1 MRNYSKKL
9 FAAICIISSI
19 ILISACSQLGLS
31 QKSTLSFNMNLSRAA
46 VSMESF
52 EEVFVSVKLRGSYE
66 AEATKVY
73 DKEKELKFVFYSVP
87 VAANIYAAV
96 EIYTYAKFSEDADTE
111 KLVLYSGKSETQ
123 TITEGVNTL
132 NVKLQK
138 VYEELEEDPDN
149 PDEPVVEPDDKEKDD
164 SEKNPD
170 DKEKDDEDSE
180 KNPDDKE
187 KTDEETEK
195 DPDDP
200 EKTEEEKPV
209 EFNVIIKTDTS
220 YIVNNPTFTKE
231 YKKEKLKTNKIHF
244 NLTEDEECFVW
255 SPEGDV
261 NLSDY
266 QKAIITYK
274 GTDLKTDEE
283 NVIAF
288 KTMRTSYRNYYR
300 DQKPVS
306 AESKTYE
313 MPIPQGKGS
322 LVLGI
327 ENKWDSEKGG
337 FQNDFTFE
345 VEKIELVKDAE
356 LAIDYGDKYTEEG
369 NKIEF
374 LHNINNDTDWSVGPN
389 AIKWTSKEYEEHGN
403 DSGWAAGYW
412 EFSKLSEYDMIAIT
426 VKGLNPNSNGMKFTV
441 GGYLPYYSGET
452 AEGKTEVHSSY
463 SRYVP
468 LENENESVCIKVN
481 IADISTYKADDGSE
495 ITFKPKAIEFLNQS
509 FEGDW
514 GSDMFWGDD
523 WTLVIE
529 KIELIKG
536 ETYDEVYDYKEIPV
550 NNNWYYKLFN
560 ESKSVITCK
569 EASEDSITF
578 TVNRDLTDEELRLQV
593 IFGNMLYE
601 AGKTYLCS
609 YKVKGPV
616 TETEKSISVCCWVPR
631 DETYTN
637 GTQMSLLSKY
647 NSEGFTG
654 HSFVINCDATNTGCI
669 LFFPKVPGEYTF
681 SEVSV
686 KEIDPANQE
695 NTNCKLEINLPSVN
709 AGDIEVTVTV
719 QGAEF
724 PTSEN
729 LIQGIYKAQ
738 EVIFTAPEGLGSY
751 SWKLKLKG
759 EVIFT
764 STENT
769 FEFNA
774 QNLIAGEYYDLVLF
788 TDDKS
793 YTRQLKISECE

>member
-52 EEVFVSVKLRGSYE
+52 EEVFISVKLSGSYE

-96 EIYTYAKFSEDADTE
+96 EIYTYAKLSEDADTE
-111 KLVLYSGKSETQ
+111 KIVLYSGKSEPQ

-132 NVKLQK
+132 NIKLQK

-149 PDEPVVEPDDKEKDD
+149 PDEPVVEPDDKEKDV
-164 SEKNPD
+164 
-170 DKEKDDEDSE
+170 EDSE

-244 NLTEDEECFVW
+244 NLIEDEECFVW

-345 VEKIELVKDAE
+345 VEKIELVKEAE

-441 GGYLPYYSGET
+441 GGYLPYYEPDEDGNDSEF
-452 AEGKTEVHSSY
+452 HSVY
-463 SRYVP
+463 SRFVT
-468 LENENESVCIKVN
+468 LENENESVCVKLNV
-481 IADISTYKADDGSE
+481 ADICTYKDKDE
-495 ITFKPKAIEFLNQS
+495 NEKTFIPKAIEFQNQS
-509 FEGDW
+509 FEGFW
-514 GSDMFWGDD
+514 GPDMVWGDD

-536 ETYDEVYDYKEIPV
+536 ETYEEEI
-550 NNNWYYKLFN
+550 N
-560 ESKSVITCK
+560 
-569 EASEDSITF
+569 
-578 TVNRDLTDEELRLQV
+578 
-593 IFGNMLYE
+593 
-601 AGKTYLCS
+601 
-609 YKVKGPV
+609 
-616 TETEKSISVCCWVPR
+616 
-631 DETYTN
+631 
-637 GTQMSLLSKY
+637 
-647 NSEGFTG
+647 
-654 HSFVINCDATNTGCI
+654 
-669 LFFPKVPGEYTF
+669 
-681 SEVSV
+681 
-686 KEIDPANQE
+686 PADQE

-759 EVIFT
+759 QVILT
-764 STENT
+764 STENI

-774 QNLIAGEYYDLVLF
+774 QNLITGEYYDLVLF

-793 YTRQLKISECE
+793 YTRQLKISEWE

>member
-52 EEVFVSVKLRGSYE
+52 EEVFVSVKLSGSYE

-73 DKEKELKFVFYSVP
+73 DKEKELKFVFNSVP

-96 EIYTYAKFSEDADTE
+96 EIYTYTKLSEDVDTK
-111 KLVLYSGKSETQ
+111 KLVLYSGKSEPQ

-132 NVKLQK
+132 NIKLQK
-138 VYEELEEDPDN
+138 VYEEPEEDPDN

-170 DKEKDDEDSE
+170 DKES
-180 KNPDDKE
+180 
-187 KTDEETEK
+187 EK

-220 YIVNNPTFTKE
+220 YIVNKPIFTKE
-231 YKKEKLKTNKIHF
+231 YKKEKLKTNTIQF
-244 NLTEDEECFVW
+244 NLIEDEECFVW

-288 KTMRTSYRNYYR
+288 KTMRTSNRNYYR

-389 AIKWTSKEYEEHGN
+389 AIKWTSKEYEENGN

-426 VKGLNPNSNGMKFTV
+426 LKGLNPNASGMKFTV
-441 GGYLPYYSGET
+441 GGYLPYYEPDEDGNDSEF
-452 AEGKTEVHSSY
+452 HSVY
-463 SRYVP
+463 SRFVT
-468 LENENESVCIKVN
+468 LENENESVCVKLNV
-481 IADISTYKADDGSE
+481 ADICTYKDKDE
-495 ITFKPKAIEFLNQS
+495 NEKKFIPKAIEFQNHS
-509 FEGDW
+509 YEGSW
-514 GSDMFWGDD
+514 GPDMVWGDD

-536 ETYDEVYDYKEIPV
+536 ETYDEVFDYRTIPI
-550 NNNWYYKLFN
+550 NKNWHYSLFN
-560 ESKSVITCK
+560 EKKSVITCK
-569 EASEDSITF
+569 EATEDSITF
-578 TVNRDLTDEELRLQV
+578 TLNKDLTNEDLRLQV
-593 IFGNMLYE
+593 IFGDMPFE

-609 YKVKGPV
+609 YKIKGPV
-616 TETEKSISVCCWVPR
+616 TETKKNMNVCWWVTKTQSNLIS
-631 DETYTN
+631 D
-637 GTQMSLLSKY
+637 Y
-647 NSEGFTG
+647 NSEAFTEY
-654 HSFVINCDATNTGCI
+654 SFSMNCNTSDYGGL
-669 LFFPKVPGEYTF
+669 LFFPVTPGEYTF

-686 KEIDPANQE
+686 KEIEPSDVEVIVILPDDGNQS
-695 NTNCKLEINLPSVN
+695 EIN
-709 AGDIEVTVTV
+709 VTK
-719 QGAEF
+719 
-724 PTSEN
+724 SET
-729 LIQGIYKAQ
+729 GCT
-738 EVIFTAPEGLGSY
+738 FTADAGYDSY
-751 SWKLKLKG
+751 IWKIDGVVMDSDTNVLVVDTTNFVRG
-759 EVIFT
+759 A
-764 STENT
+764 S
-769 FEFNA
+769 
-774 QNLIAGEYYDLVLF
+774 YDLVLLASKEV
-788 TDDKS
+788 DGQMIYHS
-793 YTRQLKISECE
+793 YHAQIKVTE

>member
-52 EEVFVSVKLRGSYE
+52 EEVFVSVKLSGSYE

-96 EIYTYAKFSEDADTE
+96 EIYTYAKLSEDADTE
-111 KLVLYSGKSETQ
+111 KIVLYSGKSEPQ

-132 NVKLQK
+132 NIKLQK
-138 VYEELEEDPDN
+138 VYEEPEEDPDN

-164 SEKNPD
+164 SENNPD
-170 DKEKDDEDSE
+170 DKEKNDEDSE

-200 EKTEEEKPV
+200 EKTEEEKTV

-231 YKKEKLKTNKIHF
+231 YKKEKLKTNKIQF
-244 NLTEDEECFVW
+244 NLIEDEECFVW

-274 GTDLKTDEE
+274 GTELKTDEE

-345 VEKIELVKDAE
+345 VEKIELVKDAD
-356 LAIDYGDKYTEEG
+356 LTINYGDKYIEEG

-403 DSGWAAGYW
+403 DSGWAACYW
-412 EFSKLSEYDMIAIT
+412 EFSRLSEYDMIAIT
-426 VKGLNPNSNGMKFTV
+426 VKGLNPNSNGMKFSV
-441 GGYLPYYSGET
+441 GGYLPYYEPDEDGNDSEF
-452 AEGKTEVHSSY
+452 HSVY
-463 SRYVP
+463 SRFVT
-468 LENENESVCIKVN
+468 LENENESVCVKLNV
-481 IADISTYKADDGSE
+481 ADICTYKDKDE
-495 ITFKPKAIEFLNQS
+495 NEKKFIPKAIEFQNHS
-509 FEGDW
+509 YEGSW
-514 GSDMFWGDD
+514 GPDMVWGDD

-536 ETYDEVYDYKEIPV
+536 ETYDEVFDYRTIPI
-550 NNNWYYKLFN
+550 NKNWHYSLFN
-560 ESKSVITCK
+560 EKKSVITCK
-569 EASEDSITF
+569 EATEDSITF
-578 TVNRDLTDEELRLQV
+578 TLNKDLTNEDLRLQV
-593 IFGNMLYE
+593 IFGDHYYE

-609 YKVKGPV
+609 YKIKGPV
-616 TETEKSISVCCWVPR
+616 TEIKKDMNVCWWVTKTQSNLIS
-631 DETYTN
+631 D
-637 GTQMSLLSKY
+637 Y
-647 NSEGFTG
+647 NSEAFTEY
-654 HSFVINCDATNTGCI
+654 SFSMNCKTSDYGGL
-669 LFFPKVPGEYTF
+669 LFFPLVAGEYTF
-681 SEVSV
+681 SDVSV
-686 KEIDPANQE
+686 KEIDPADQE
-695 NTNCKLEINLPSVN
+695 NTNCNLEIKLPSVD

-719 QGAEF
+719 QGVEI
-724 PTSEN
+724 TTNEN
-729 LIQGIYKAQ
+729 LIHGIYKAQ

-759 EVIFT
+759 QVILT

-793 YTRQLKISECE
+793 YTRQLKISE

>member
-52 EEVFVSVKLRGSYE
+52 EEVFVSVKLSGSYE

-73 DKEKELKFVFYSVP
+73 DKEKELKFVFNSVP

-96 EIYTYAKFSEDADTE
+96 EIYTYVKLSEDADTE
-111 KLVLYSGKSETQ
+111 KIVLYSGKSEPQ

-132 NVKLQK
+132 NIKLQK
-138 VYEELEEDPDN
+138 VYEEPEEDPDN

-164 SEKNPD
+164 EDSEKNPD
-170 DKEKDDEDSE
+170 DKEKADEETE
-180 KNPDDKE
+180 KDPDDKE

-220 YIVNNPTFTKE
+220 YIVNKPIFTKE
-231 YKKEKLKTNKIHF
+231 YKKEKLKTNKIQF
-244 NLTEDEECFVW
+244 NLIEDEECFVW

-288 KTMRTSYRNYYR
+288 KTMRTSNRNYYR
-300 DQKPVS
+300 EQKPVS

-327 ENKWDSEKGG
+327 ENKWDSEKSG

-441 GGYLPYYSGET
+441 GGYLPYYEPDEDGNDSEF
-452 AEGKTEVHSSY
+452 HSVY
-463 SRYVP
+463 SRFVT
-468 LENENESVCIKVN
+468 LENENESVCVKLNV
-481 IADISTYKADDGSE
+481 ADICTYKDKDE
-495 ITFKPKAIEFLNQS
+495 NEKTFIPKAIEFQNHS
-509 FEGDW
+509 YEGSW
-514 GSDMFWGDD
+514 GPDMVWGDD
-523 WTLVIE
+523 WTLVVE

-536 ETYDEVYDYKEIPV
+536 EHYDELFSYLTIPV
-550 NNNWYYKLFN
+550 NQNWHFSIFN
-560 ESKSVITCK
+560 EYKSIVTCK
-569 EASEDSITF
+569 EVTEDSITF
-578 TVNRDLTDEELRLQV
+578 TVNKELEQPEGMLQV
-593 IFGNMLYE
+593 VFGDLPYE
-601 AGKTYLCS
+601 EGKTYACT
-609 YKVKGPV
+609 YKIKGPV
-616 TETEKSISVCCWVPR
+616 SDIVKNMNVCWWVTKNQGNLFSDYNNEDFTE
-631 DETYTN
+631 
-637 GTQMSLLSKY
+637 
-647 NSEGFTG
+647 
-654 HSFVINCDATNTGCI
+654 HSFTINCKTTEAGGL
-669 LFFPKVPGEYTF
+669 LFFPQVPGEYTI
-681 SEVSV
+681 SDVAVVEVDNSNPE
-686 KEIDPANQE
+686 K
-695 NTNCKLEINLPSVN
+695 TNCTLEIELPS
-709 AGDIEVTVTV
+709 GDESDIEVNVDV
-719 QGAEF
+719 QD
-724 PTSEN
+724 SV
-729 LIQGIYKAQ
+729 Y
-738 EVIFTAPEGLGSY
+738 IFTAPEGFDTY
-751 SWKLKLKG
+751 SWKLKLRG
-759 EVIFT
+759 EVVFT
-764 STENT
+764 TDTNT
-769 FEFNA
+769 FEVNA
-774 QNLIAGEYYDLVLF
+774 QNLITDVYYDLVLF
-788 TDDKS
+788 ADEHS
-793 YTRQLKISECE
+793 YTRQLKINN